1 MVLKIRDENENTE
14 QIYVK
19 FENSEDLKTKE
30 IDLLKNLKIESSPK
44 ENSNN
49 FNNFN
54 VASNNNSENKI
65 DSGGKNLITN
75 RYNSNNS
82 DISSNLKE
90 NSLLNFDNTKLSEK
104 GYNNIGDRSTS
115 KNTQTNIQRSITNS
129 QIKNL
134 HEMSF
139 RNNMKNSN
147 VKSSSESNRSEVSNV
162 SNVSNISNV
171 SNVSNQHFTISKK
184 SSHSFYDSGSAE
196 CETLLPL
203 NKRNL
208 KNEILKEITKNVN
221 LNSELLYSKTLDS
234 NSMTRLLNNVIYK
247 LKEFKL
253 KSLKGNIE
261 SDCCDVVITKEFLIN
276 HKREY
281 EEIIKNSFLEIKKK
295 TKFKKNVVKQMINNL
310 KAIEQIENR
319 KFKFFD
325 DKIKRQKAE
334 YLKNQK
340 NSIKQIQ
347 FVNNL

>member
-1 MVLKIRDENENTE
+1 MVLKMRNENENTE

-19 FENSEDLKTKE
+19 FENSEEIKTKE
-30 IDLLKNLKIESSPK
+30 IDLIKNLKIESTPK

-65 DSGGKNLITN
+65 DSGGKNQITN

-115 KNTQTNIQRSITNS
+115 KNTQTNIQKSITNS

-171 SNVSNQHFTISKK
+171 SNQLFSVSKK

-203 NKRNL
+203 NNRNL

-221 LNSELLYSKTLDS
+221 LNSELLYSKTLDYK
-234 NSMTRLLNNVIYK
+234 SMTRLLNNVIYK

-261 SDCCDVVITKEFLIN
+261 SDCYDVVITKEFLIN
-276 HKREY
+276 HKGEY